1 MKTYSEELAEKQK
14 QWTKENGYYVA
25 DFNSGLCMRC
35 VHFSINH
42 DHIETGTCAVLA
54 QEFQEFEKIGVS
66 NNAVSTIGV
75 CENYMNSCGI
85 GLDGKIIASQLL
97 PSWFKTRKDKKTGD
111 LFVNRI
117 DRSPAKIPEEKTTA

>member
-1 MKTYSEELAEKQK
+1 MKTYSEELAEKRK
-14 QWTKENGYYVA
+14 QWAKENRYYIA
-25 DFNSGLCMRC
+25 DFNSGLCLRC

-85 GLDGKIIASQLL
+85 GLDGKIIAPQLL
-97 PSWFKTRKDKKTGD
+97 PFWFKTRKDKKTGD
-111 LFVNRI
+111 LFVNGI
-117 DRSPAKIPEEKTTA
+117 DRSPAKIPKEKTTA